1 MNRCLGYSIVKDIA
15 IIADNGMNFE
25 ATVVDF
31 LGRLVVDIGIA
42 TKNSGAIV
50 ANRLTVEDF
59 SKSSLGFDA

>member
-1 MNRCLGYSIVKDIA
+1 MLGYSIVKDIA

-31 LGRLVVDIGIA
+31 LGRLVADIGIA

-50 ANRLTVEDF
+50 ANRLTDRHR
-59 SKSSLGFDA
+59 KAIDD